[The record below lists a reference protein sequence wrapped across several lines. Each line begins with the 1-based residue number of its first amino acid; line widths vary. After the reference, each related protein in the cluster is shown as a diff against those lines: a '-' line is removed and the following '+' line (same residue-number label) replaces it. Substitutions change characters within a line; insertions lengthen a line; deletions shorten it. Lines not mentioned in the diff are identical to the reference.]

1 MIRIDVVHR
10 TSIWAE
16 HKGAHMAELAT
27 GKVAL
32 VTGGGSGIGRA
43 SAELFAAEGA
53 KMVVAGDID
62 ADSAAETAELISQ
75 AGFAAVG
82 VGLDVADRA
91 AVHELC
97 ERIADEHGS
106 LDAAVNCAGVRGPT
120 AMIADYDPEAWR
132 QVMAINLD
140 GIFYCMQAE
149 IKAMRRSGGGA
160 IVNIASGAVV
170 DPRGGLSPYGA
181 SKAAVVHLTR
191 TAALECAADGIR
203 VNVILPGRTRT
214 AMLEEY
220 YKLTPGAEEAA
231 VAQAPL
237 GRIGLPSE
245 TANAIVWLCSDCSS
259 YVDGVSLLVDGGQH
273 AGRSF

>member
-1 MIRIDVVHR
+1 MDLGIDSFGVIV
-10 TSIWAE
+10 T
-16 HKGAHMAELAT
+16 GASRGLGAAITM
-27 GKVAL
+27 AL
-32 VTGGGSGIGRA
+32 V
-43 SAELFAAEGA
+43 AEGA
-53 KMVVAGDID
+53 NVIAAARSTEDLASLAALASSAPGRIEPVSCDMRDTDAVEALVDACLDRFARVDAVVNNAGIAPSGKLVDTDLAVMEETLAVNVI
-62 ADSAAETAELISQ
+62 APAALSRSAARYWIASET
-75 AGFAAVG
+75 
-82 VGLDVADRA
+82 
-91 AVHELC
+91 
-97 ERIADEHGS
+97 
-106 LDAAVNCAGVRGPT
+106 P
-120 AMIADYDPEAWR
+120 
-132 QVMAINLD
+132 
-140 GIFYCMQAE
+140 
-149 IKAMRRSGGGA
+149 GA

-170 DPRGGLSPYGA
+170 DPHVGLSPYGA